1 MRKPIYFLCLLLIVV
16 LITGCSRINNIIKI
30 EEERIGVEYTGFN
43 EIEDGVDV
51 DSNGTRGEV
60 KNYESNLNENI
71 WTTQFDYM
79 NGTDVQ
85 AFTIENDD
93 ILKINSNVDSGD
105 VWIKITQGDLSLSD
119 IQKAK
124 AENNKEITVELSQWE
139 KGEIN
144 VWLVVENGENGLIQI
159 EHIEN

>member
-1 MRKPIYFLCLLLIVV
+1 M
-16 LITGCSRINNIIKI
+16 
-30 EEERIGVEYTGFN
+30 
-43 EIEDGVDV
+43 
-51 DSNGTRGEV
+51 
-60 KNYESNLNENI
+60 
-71 WTTQFDYM
+71 
-79 NGTDVQ
+79 
-85 AFTIENDD
+85 
-93 ILKINSNVDSGD
+93 
-105 VWIKITQGDLSLSD
+105 WIKITQGDLSLSD